1 MFHILYCSTR
11 ISYFFLLL
19 PHPIFI
25 NKNCCCYVLV
35 FLRTLPRCGA
45 VRCGAVRCSAVRFS
59 AGVWMGL
66 RSVASFLAPPFGH
79 LPAPPTHPPTYLPT
93 YQVPT
98 YVPTYLPTYLPTA
111 GAEASTT
118 KYCYCGWCCFCCT
131 YNPEVGTNRLK

>member
-11 ISYFFLLL
+11 ISSFFLLL

-35 FLRTLPRCGA
+35 FLRTLPRCGAVRCGA

-79 LPAPPTHPPTYLPT
+79 LPAPRTHPPTYLPT
-93 YQVPT
+93 CL
-98 YVPTYLPTYLPTA
+98 PTYLPTYLRLVRKHRQLNTA
-111 GAEASTT
+111 IAAGVVFVVRITRR
-118 KYCYCGWCCFCCT
+118 WV
-131 YNPEVGTNRLK
+131 PID